1 MLAAPAAK
9 REAKVG
15 ETGRTLKAEPRRASS
30 FDPAPAGNQAMLR
43 MFAAQRGL
51 QAKPAID
58 RPVSSALVMA
68 SLEICVDCA
77 IWRLISAT
85 EDDSSSVAAATV
97 PTLVDA
103 SFAASPTNVEVRL
116 E

>member
-58 RPVSSALVMA
+58 RPGGWTARTAARPTRSGPRCRSGDGRIGGRVRRR
-68 SLEICVDCA
+68 I
-77 IWRLISAT
+77 
-85 EDDSSSVAAATV
+85 DDGFGPRSGAADV
-97 PTLVDA
+97 GWGG
-103 SFAASPTNVEVRL
+103 
-116 E
+116 